1 MSNPDSL
8 DGEEEE
14 VEGGNLPSLDPALD
28 NKYYGFLNMPRY
40 YSAVCCSSARDIPTK
55 AGAEHDLYPHR
66 TAEQSEIT
74 AAYKRLAR
82 LYHPDKHQVS
92 ISWLGFVPLSTLL
105 HDRQDPTKRAQAE
118 VLFSKLKHA
127 YEILSD
133 PHKRAIYDCLGE
145 EGLKEQGWE
154 VVQRTRTPQEIRA
167 EYESLAKL
175 REERRLQ
182 QRTNPTSKL
191 TMTVNATDLF
201 DRYLYSSGMLLLL

>member
-1 MSNPDSL
+1 M
-8 DGEEEE
+8 
-14 VEGGNLPSLDPALD
+14 
-28 NKYYGFLNMPRY
+28 
-40 YSAVCCSSARDIPTK
+40 
-55 AGAEHDLYPHR
+55 
-66 TAEQSEIT
+66 
-74 AAYKRLAR
+74 AR

-92 ISWLGFVPLSTLL
+92 WLGFVPLFTL
-105 HDRQDPTKRAQAE
+105 HDRQDSTKRAQAE

-127 YEILSD
+127 YEVLSD

-201 DRYLYSSGMLLLL
+201 DRYLYSSGMLLLLYFSTFFKFLEISDILLL

>member
-1 MSNPDSL
+1 M
-8 DGEEEE
+8 
-14 VEGGNLPSLDPALD
+14 
-28 NKYYGFLNMPRY
+28 
-40 YSAVCCSSARDIPTK
+40 
-55 AGAEHDLYPHR
+55 
-66 TAEQSEIT
+66 
-74 AAYKRLAR
+74 AR

-92 ISWLGFVPLSTLL
+92 TSWLGFVPLFTLL

-175 REERRLQ
+175 REGRGLQ